1 MGIETTTQRMM
12 GGRRR
17 RESSK
22 DEACEGKGKPS
33 HDRKTGDGTQRAA
46 KTEKGLKGGMGGGIR
61 REVIRGDEDV
71 GEMKKEV
78 TARGGVTKKR
88 DAEEG
93 G

>member
-1 MGIETTTQRMM
+1 MTETRPAKGKENLHTT
-12 GGRRR
+12 GRR
-17 RESSK
+17 
-22 DEACEGKGKPS
+22 
-33 HDRKTGDGTQRAA
+33 GDGTQRAA

-61 REVIRGDEDV
+61 REVIRVDEDV

>member
-1 MGIETTTQRMM
+1 M
-12 GGRRR
+12 
-17 RESSK
+17 
-22 DEACEGKGKPS
+22 
-33 HDRKTGDGTQRAA
+33 
-46 KTEKGLKGGMGGGIR
+46 KGGMGGGIR

-71 GEMKKEV
+71 GEIKKEV